1 LHWRF
6 ALLAMCLDIS
16 VEPCQ
21 NPSRPV
27 WKAFG
32 TAFMMRSAYHRPSR
46 IAFQPSSLRCPSHK
60 LPKRKSAFELRR
72 SVVPVEIVDGL
83 SEVAGQPLA
92 LRVAR
97 RRDQCCGLRGLDNC
111 GNCLLVSKPAFV
123 SAGQNKSLES
133 QCEGRPP
140 GPTMI
145 HPIFLH
151 SAARPM
157 E

>member
-83 SEVAGQPLA
+83 SEVAGKPLA

-97 RRDQCCGLRGLDNC
+97 RRDER
-111 GNCLLVSKPAFV
+111 VWAAR
-123 SAGQNKSLES
+123 AGQSRRLSFGLK
-133 QCEGRPP
+133 
-140 GPTMI
+140 
-145 HPIFLH
+145 
-151 SAARPM
+151 ARVWAGWTG
-157 E
+157 